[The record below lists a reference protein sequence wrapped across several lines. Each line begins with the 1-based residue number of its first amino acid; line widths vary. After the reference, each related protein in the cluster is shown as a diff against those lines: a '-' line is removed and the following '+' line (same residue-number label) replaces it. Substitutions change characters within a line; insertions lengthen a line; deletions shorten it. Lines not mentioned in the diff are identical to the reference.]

1 MATYAAMVDI
11 VDQGVGRVIQTLD
24 ELKLRD
30 NTLVIFLN
38 DNGAS
43 PNDRARRGDFG
54 TPKSQ
59 WNVGLGWAHASS
71 TPFKFYKRT
80 QHSGGVTTPFIANG
94 PAVINRNT
102 STSRAT

>member
-1 MATYAAMVDI
+1 MLAWDTLDEKSKDFEDLRMATYAAMVDI

-24 ELKLRD
+24 ELKIRE
-30 NTLVIFLN
+30 NTLVVFLN

-59 WNVGLGWAHASS
+59 WNVGLG
-71 TPFKFYKRT
+71 
-80 QHSGGVTTPFIANG
+80 
-94 PAVINRNT
+94 
-102 STSRAT
+102 

>member
-1 MATYAAMVDI
+1 MLAWDTLDEKSKDFEDLRMATYAAMVDI

-24 ELKLRD
+24 ELKIRE

-59 WNVGLGWAHASS
+59 WNVGLG
-71 TPFKFYKRT
+71 
-80 QHSGGVTTPFIANG
+80 
-94 PAVINRNT
+94 
-102 STSRAT
+102 